1 MGKTCYIFGAGEYE
15 GTTFPTIS
23 DGDLVIAA
31 DGGLSV
37 LQQQGIAPNII
48 IGDFDSYP
56 AELPQI
62 EGVDILRYPV
72 EKDDTDMLLAAK
84 YGLEKGCQCF
94 HLYGG
99 MGGRLDHTL
108 ANIQLLAW
116 LSHQGAQGFLYGNH
130 TVLTAITNSTIT
142 FAGDGIPGDGFP
154 KVSTAADA
162 TTPTQVASK
171 PAPHTHLSVFCYG
184 EKAEGVTIK
193 GCKYTAENATWTNQY
208 PIGVS
213 NVFTGAPAE
222 VTVTNGTLLLYWEV
236 AE

>member
-1 MGKTCYIFGAGEYE
+1 MQKTCYIFGAGKYE

-23 DGDLVIAA
+23 EGDLVIAA

-37 LQQQGIAPNII
+37 LQQQGITPHVIL
-48 IGDFDSYP
+48 GDFDSYP
-56 AELPQI
+56 VELP
-62 EGVDILRYPV
+62 ETDGSDILRYPV

-94 HLYGG
+94 CLYGG

-116 LSHQGAQGFLYGNH
+116 LSHQGVQGFLYGNH
-130 TVLTAITNSTIT
+130 TVLTAITNGTFT
-142 FAGDGIPGDGFP
+142 FAG
-154 KVSTAADA
+154 
-162 TTPTQVASK
+162 
-171 PAPHTHLSVFCYG
+171 APQTRLSIFCYG
-184 EKAEGVTIK
+184 EKAEGVTVE
-193 GCKYTAENATWTNQY
+193 GCQYTAENATWNNQY

-213 NVFTGAPAE
+213 NAFTDRPVK
-222 VTVTNGTLLLYWEV
+222 VTVKHGTLLLYWEV